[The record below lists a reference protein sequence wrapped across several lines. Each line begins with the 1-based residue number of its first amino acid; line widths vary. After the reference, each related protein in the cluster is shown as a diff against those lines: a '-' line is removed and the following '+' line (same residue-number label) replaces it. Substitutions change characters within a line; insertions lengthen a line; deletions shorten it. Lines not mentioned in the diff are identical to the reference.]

1 MDFRTLQII
10 LNTRTNFGH
19 DHKEQ
24 GKDWL
29 LTAQN
34 ICSSWQMLIAFAI
47 SVAAIKFLPSEEHKV
62 KAIFV
67 NCCRTNARAAI

>member
-19 DHKEQ
+19 DQVPMTNKEQ

-47 SVAAIKFLPSEEHKV
+47 SGAAIKFLPNEENKV
-62 KAIFV
+62 KA
-67 NCCRTNARAAI
+67 TSG